1 MLAERH
7 ARPRAL
13 SKTPEAAP
21 HSGVRPAML
30 PPVITSLLDTDL
42 YKFTMLQTF
51 LHQFPGATGVYR
63 FVHRGGARRP
73 LAEFRGEIEAQVDH
87 LCALRFRPEELE
99 YLRTLRFMKPDVV
112 DYLDLFQF
120 RRRFIRVG
128 EEHGELSIVAEGP
141 LMQVM
146 LFEIFIL
153 AIVSEV
159 SFSQDDPQ
167 PAYAEGR
174 RRMRAKVDRLRAFA
188 TEPAPD
194 RPYLFFDFG
203 TRRRASRAWH
213 EEVVATFAREVPQVF
228 RGTSN
233 VDLARRHDLV
243 PIGTMAHEYLQAH
256 QAFGYRLRDFQKMAF
271 ENWVHEYRGDL
282 GIALTDVVG
291 MDAFLAD
298 FDLYFA
304 KLFDGLR
311 HDSGD
316 PFSWGEKML
325 AHYDRLRID
334 AHAKMLTFSDALDFE
349 KSFALHR
356 RFAGRTKVSF
366 GIGTHL
372 TNDLG
377 VPALNIVMKLVRC
390 NDQPVA
396 KISDTPGKTLG
407 DDETFMRYL
416 RQVFNVP
423 EGKAP

>member
-1 MLAERH
+1 
-7 ARPRAL
+7 
-13 SKTPEAAP
+13 
-21 HSGVRPAML
+21 ML
-30 PPVITSLLDTDL
+30 PPVIESLLDTDL

-63 FVHRGGARRP
+63 FTHRGGARRP
-73 LAEFRGEIEAQVDH
+73 LASFRAEIEAQVDH
-87 LCALRFRPEELE
+87 LCSLRFRPEELD
-99 YLRTLRFMKPDVV
+99 YLRGLRFMKPDVV

-128 EEHGELSIVAEGP
+128 EEHGALSIVAEGP
-141 LMQVM
+141 LMHVM

-159 SFSQDDPQ
+159 SFSQDDRER
-167 PAYAEGR
+167 ALDEGR
-174 RRMRAKVDRLRAFA
+174 RRMAGKLERLRAFA
-188 TEPAPD
+188 AEPPGEN
-194 RPYLFFDFG
+194 PYLFFDFG

-213 EEVVATFAREVPQVF
+213 EEVVATFAREVPELF

-233 VDLARRHDLV
+233 VDLARRHGLV
-243 PIGTMAHEYLQAH
+243 AVGTMAHEYLQAH

-316 PFSWGEKML
+316 PVEWGEKML
-325 AHYDRLRID
+325 AHYERLRID
-334 AHAKMLTFSDALDFE
+334 ARTKMLTFSDGLDIDR
-349 KSFALHR
+349 SLALHR

-390 NDQPVA
+390 NGQPVA

-416 RQVFNVP
+416 RQVFAMP
-423 EGKAP
+423 ERNAP